1 MNSTTQGMTQALY
14 AGEHLCRMMDND
26 GCSPDWRL
34 YPIFVQMSEELSYK
48 SSLNVPLL
56 PEWKH
61 NDEDKAI
68 ASHPSTKNSVSFF
81 RTCLKGLNAIS
92 GVGILSVP
100 YALASGGWLSLVL
113 LFAIATTAFY
123 TGMLIKRCMDKYSN
137 IRTYPDIG
145 ELAFGKTGR
154 LIVSVS
160 MYTELYLV
168 SIGFLILE
176 GDNLSNLFPIG
187 EVQIAGL
194 AIGGKQFFVILVS
207 LIILPTVWL
216 DNLSLLSYVSASGVF
231 ASAFIILSISWTATF
246 DEVGF
251 HQKGTSVNWNGI
263 PTAVSLYAFCYCA
276 HPVFPTLYN
285 SMTNKHQFSNVLL
298 LCFLLTTVGYASM
311 AIIGYL
317 MFGADVESQIT
328 LNLPLN
334 KVSSKLAIYITLV
347 NPISKY
353 ALMATPIT
361 NALKDLLPSTYKNRV
376 TNILVSTVM
385 VIGTTI
391 VALVVPF
398 YGYLMSLVGAF
409 LSVTASILLPCF
421 CYLKISG
428 SYRRFECETVIIVI
442 IIIPAIVMGISGSYN
457 SVMEIVHQFSV
468 TDFNPPTKIK
478 PLRFANLCLLQTIQL
493 FSSVSVSIFV
503 QKSKNF
509 PHNSSLNV
517 PLLPESGHAKD
528 EEKVT
533 DSYPSTENTASFFH
547 TCFNGLNAI
556 SGVGI
561 LSCPY
566 TLASRGW
573 LSLAFLFA
581 IASATFYTG
590 ILIKRCMDTSSN
602 IRSYPDRVSLGTS
615 SGWILRISSP
625 TPNPNLIIEQNP
637 IPTPINSNFFRELA
651 FGKTGRLMIS
661 GLMYTELYLVSIGFL
676 ILEGD
681 NLSNLFPNREI
692 QIAGFVIGG
701 KQLFVILVALI
712 ILPTDKIKGKVNRD
726 NEVCTSD
733 GAIDS
738 HGHPAV
744 LKRTGTWTTGI
755 LILVNQGLATLA
767 FFGVG
772 VNLVLFL
779 TRVMGQDNAE
789 AANNVSKW
797 TGTVYLFSLLG
808 AFLSDSYWGRYMTCA
823 IFQVIFVIGLVSLS
837 LSSHISLLKPSG
849 CGDKELQCGSH
860 SSSQTALFYL
870 SIYLVA
876 LGNGGYQPNIATF
889 GSDQFD
895 EGDPKERLSKVAFFS
910 YFYLA
915 LNLGSLFSNT
925 ILDYFED
932 KGQWTL
938 GFWASAGSAAIAL
951 ILFLC
956 GTRRYRY
963 FKPVGNPLPRV
974 GQVFVAAGK
983 KWKVKVLSEEN
994 LYEDEESSP
1003 SGRRKMLHTEGFR
1016 FLDKAAFITSKDL
1029 EQLEENKRNPWC
1041 LSTVTQVEEVKC
1053 ILRLLPIWL
1062 CTIMY
1067 SVVFAQMA
1075 SLFVVQGDAMATG
1088 ISSFK
1093 IPPASMSS
1101 FDILGVAFFIFIYRH
1116 ALDPFVA
1123 KVMKSKLTE
1132 LQRMGIGLVL
1142 AIMAMVS
1149 AGLVEK
1155 FRLKYAIKDC
1165 NQCDGSSSLSI
1176 FWQVPQYVLT
1186 GASEVFMYVPQ
1197 LEFFNAQTPDGL
1209 KSFGSA
1215 LCMTSISLGNYVSSL
1230 LVAIVMKI
1238 STKGDI
1244 PGWIPGNL
1252 NLGHLD
1258 RFYFLLAALTTA
1270 DLVVYVALA
1279 KWYKSIQFEEN
1290 AEEDIK
1296 KENHEVMV

>member
-1 MNSTTQGMTQALY
+1 
-14 AGEHLCRMMDND
+14 
-26 GCSPDWRL
+26 
-34 YPIFVQMSEELSYK
+34 
-48 SSLNVPLL
+48 
-56 PEWKH
+56 
-61 NDEDKAI
+61 
-68 ASHPSTKNSVSFF
+68 
-81 RTCLKGLNAIS
+81 
-92 GVGILSVP
+92 
-100 YALASGGWLSLVL
+100 
-113 LFAIATTAFY
+113 
-123 TGMLIKRCMDKYSN
+123 MLIKRCMDKYSN

-246 DEVGF
+246 DGVGF

-428 SYRRFECETVIIVI
+428 SYRRFE
-442 IIIPAIVMGISGSYN
+442 
-457 SVMEIVHQFSV
+457 
-468 TDFNPPTKIK
+468 
-478 PLRFANLCLLQTIQL
+478 L
-493 FSSVSVSIFV
+493 
-503 QKSKNF
+503 
-509 PHNSSLNV
+509 
-517 PLLPESGHAKD
+517 
-528 EEKVT
+528 
-533 DSYPSTENTASFFH
+533 
-547 TCFNGLNAI
+547 
-556 SGVGI
+556 
-561 LSCPY
+561 
-566 TLASRGW
+566 
-573 LSLAFLFA
+573 
-581 IASATFYTG
+581 
-590 ILIKRCMDTSSN
+590 
-602 IRSYPDRVSLGTS
+602 
-615 SGWILRISSP
+615 
-625 TPNPNLIIEQNP
+625 
-637 IPTPINSNFFRELA
+637 
-651 FGKTGRLMIS
+651 
-661 GLMYTELYLVSIGFL
+661 
-676 ILEGD
+676 
-681 NLSNLFPNREI
+681 
-692 QIAGFVIGG
+692 
-701 KQLFVILVALI
+701 
-712 ILPTDKIKGKVNRD
+712 
-726 NEVCTSD
+726 
-733 GAIDS
+733 
-738 HGHPAV
+738 
-744 LKRTGTWTTGI
+744 
-755 LILVNQGLATLA
+755 NQGLATLA